1 MSALT
6 ELANNNAKTAGYIL
20 LVNKDLIPG
29 NWRFSGHIFNFL
41 SLKCFLFSNLIITFR
56 LQLQLKHGCPDICGH
71 NNLCLVLKEH
81 HNTIILF

>member
-6 ELANNNAKTAGYIL
+6 ELANNNAKTAGNIL

-41 SLKCFLFSNLIITFR
+41 SLSSIFYFPILTFR
-56 LQLQLKHGCPDICGH
+56 LELQLKNGCPDICVH
-71 NNLCLVLKEH
+71 HNLCLVLKEH